1 VAVSGA
7 LAGAVGLGTLT
18 PVYVVKVQ
26 LQLPRQDV
34 MRPFTSPVDC
44 AAHNFRHYGFS
55 GLYAGFMPG
64 LVANSV
70 GFSVRFITYSK
81 CTEAIAR
88 LIASESEQASS
99 SVQVAAQ
106 LLGGG
111 LAGMVTWASAYPLD
125 VVMSRM
131 QAEGA
136 KTQTNRR
143 AGALRTITEIYK
155 AGITEI
161 YKAGGGAAFFKG
173 LGPCLLRAF
182 PVNAVIFLTF
192 EQSMKML

>member
-1 VAVSGA
+1 MAVSGA

-155 AGITEI
+155 AG
-161 YKAGGGAAFFKG
+161 GGAAFFKG